1 MSYAALREDCR
12 VAFPGMPA
20 MNIQSTDPISS
31 VHTSAK
37 QGQVSNARTCDSQA
51 VSKLLQQELMTMM
64 TSEDQTVSAFPE
76 GDSLFTWLGTIQGPM
91 GTVYQ
96 GFKFVLNL
104 KFPPGAKSPPIG
116 LFSILYH
123 WRDSNKEFFCDAD
136 YPFSAPTVKFVSP
149 CFHPNVDQHGNI
161 CLDILKEKWSAAYS
175 VRTVLLSIQSLLG
188 EPNNDSPL
196 NTYAAKLWDNK
207 EEYRNT
213 LLKKHADLI
222 IG

>member
-1 MSYAALREDCR
+1 
-12 VAFPGMPA
+12 MPA

-37 QGQVSNARTCDSQA
+37 QGQVSNARVCDSQA
-51 VSKLLQQELMTMM
+51 VSKRLQQELMTMM

-76 GDSLFTWLGTIQGPM
+76 GDSLFTWLGTIQGPV

-96 GFKFVLNL
+96 GFKFTLNL
-104 KFPPGAKSPPIG
+104 KFP
-116 LFSILYH
+116 
-123 WRDSNKEFFCDAD
+123 AD

-222 IG
+222 VG